1 MRIKKTKKKNNIDS
15 KPPNVYD
22 DLKNLSQGAKDLMDE
37 IEGANDDIDYNKLL
51 FISSNKEKFN
61 FNTFSTPLNFLL
73 GIFNGKITLKKA
85 KINQRDLNK
94 KTEELK
100 YN

>member
-1 MRIKKTKKKNNIDS
+1 
-15 KPPNVYD
+15 
-22 DLKNLSQGAKDLMDE
+22 MDE

-51 FISSNKEKFN
+51 FISSNEEKFN

-73 GIFNGKITLKKA
+73 GIFNDKITLKKA

>member
-51 FISSNKEKFN
+51 FISSNEEKFN

-73 GIFNGKITLKKA
+73 GIFNGKITLKKV

>member
-1 MRIKKTKKKNNIDS
+1 MRKLKRIQQNIGS
-15 KPPNVYD
+15 ILLFVSNY
-22 DLKNLSQGAKDLMDE
+22 LKSLRQEAKDFMDE
-37 IEGANDDIDYNKLL
+37 IEDASNETDYNKLL

-85 KINQRDLNK
+85 KSNQRDLN
-94 KTEELK
+94 
-100 YN
+100 